1 MQRLIALTVCSVVSM
16 AALSHEDWVE
26 LFNGRDLD
34 GWTAKIT
41 GYPNGENFGNT
52 FRVEDG
58 LLKVRYDAYSS
69 FDGRFGHLFWKD
81 PHNAYHLLIEYR
93 FVGRQLDS
101 GPAWAVRNSGVML
114 HAQPPA
120 SMALEQDFPTSVE
133 FQLLGGSSNGSA
145 RPTGNLCTP
154 GTDVFYQGSLFTPHC
169 LNSSSETFDGAQWVT
184 AEVIVR
190 TDDSITHRINGEDV
204 LQYTRPQ
211 LSKTGTDGKPV
222 PLHGGF
228 IALQSE
234 SHPVDFRQ
242 VKLKLLVNALNDSSE
257 QPVPAPQPESG
268 RL

>member
-1 MQRLIALTVCSVVSM
+1 M
-16 AALSHEDWVE
+16 AALSNEGWAD
-26 LFNGRDLD
+26 LFNGKDLS
-34 GWTAKIT
+34 GWTAKIA
-41 GYPNGENFGNT
+41 GYPSGENFGNT

-81 PHNAYHLLIEYR
+81 PHSAYHLLIEYR
-93 FVGRQLDS
+93 FVGGQLES

-120 SMALEQDFPTSVE
+120 SMAMEQDFPISVE
-133 FQLLGGSSNGSA
+133 VQFLGGFSNGSA

-154 GTDVFYQGSLFTPHC
+154 GTDVFYQGGLFTPHC

-190 TDDSITHRINGEDV
+190 TDGSITHRINGQEV
-204 LQYTRPQ
+204 LEYSRPQ
-211 LSKTGTDGKPV
+211 LSQTATGSPST
-222 PLHGGF
+222 PLNGGF

-242 VKLKLLVNALNDSSE
+242 VKLKLLDDALNDSQE
-257 QPVPAPQPESG
+257 QPGPARQPESG
-268 RL
+268 SI